1 MTNGLAKM
9 PIPSGSSLVEEQIKL
24 ALINSLSMN
33 EQLRTQS
40 LEFLTTQC
48 EPNPEL
54 QLALLNIIANN
65 YTLPGPPPASTT
77 DPTQQQHL
85 LQYQAIMFMK
95 NSLNRLFQAN
105 RNKKLFKSTQAGT
118 QMQFTDQLRD

>member
-1 MTNGLAKM
+1 MP

-65 YTLPGPPPASTT
+65 YTLPGPSPATTT
-77 DPTQQQHL
+77 DPTQQQQHL

>member
-1 MTNGLAKM
+1 M

-54 QLALLNIIANN
+54 ELSLLNIIANN
-65 YTLPGPPPASTT
+65 YTLPGPPPTTTT